1 MYFFGFSP
9 SYVFKCVSS
18 NRLYTR
24 RQNHTDCI
32 YFTFPPVCYQ
42 MRPQNCFIW
51 GYIIMRCRDFIQWSQ
66 YSVCRVDDWN
76 KNNREYG
83 VFTMRWNLPSG
94 YIIILAALY
103 VSSALGLIFALRSNC
118 NQFKYTPQ
126 VLKRLQLLPSHH
138 FIATTWQPQDED
150 LQSC

>member
-94 YIIILAALY
+94 YIITLAALY
-103 VSSALGLIFALRSNC
+103 VSSALGRWEAIVINSNIHHRS
-118 NQFKYTPQ
+118 Q

-138 FIATTWQPQDED
+138 FIATIDIWASIVQ
-150 LQSC
+150 